1 MREIELIENKKMP
14 ILKSYSGVYF
24 SVAIYDGEELVF
36 VGKTN
41 RNPHLL
47 AYTKK
52 EDCRITDDHASFVVK
67 QFDTDEAATNYAA
80 ELIATFNP
88 RFNSAMI
95 QGQTIYYSSAKAKK
109 DFGLE
114 PEDFEKIHADCGGIV
129 CCNSKY
135 LTREDIK
142 SGNIASLMGN
152 KYYVIGE
159 DTKKLARFF
168 LNFTPAFNDTALMG
182 SFRSPEEYT
191 EFSEMLL
198 KLMDQPV
205 YTVIATSG
213 GGVTLEQG
221 NDTFVAKPGD
231 LAPKKLMYVSQR
243 YIARSTSFDLLWEQS
258 GDIVRVG
265 TKVTVLKN
273 DTWRKANSVWANA

>member
-1 MREIELIENKKMP
+1 MEYEELLEGEKIK
-14 ILKSYSGVYF
+14 ILETFDGVYF
-24 SVAIYDGEELVF
+24 SVAVYDGEEMVF

-52 EDCRITDDHASFVVK
+52 EECKISNDNGLFSIKR
-67 QFDTDEAATNYAA
+67 FDTDEEATNYAA
-80 ELIATFNP
+80 ELIATYDP
-88 RFNSAMI
+88 RYNNVMI
-95 QGQTIYYSSAKAKK
+95 SGQTIYYSSAKAKK

-114 PEDFEKIHADCGGIV
+114 PEDFEKIHADCGGVV
-129 CCNSKY
+129 CCKTKY
-135 LTREDIK
+135 LTREEIK

-152 KYYVIGE
+152 KYYVIDD
-159 DTKKLARFF
+159 DTRKLARFF
-168 LNFTPAFNDTALMG
+168 LNFTPAFNDTTLMG

-191 EFSEMLL
+191 EFSQMLSR
-198 KLMDQPV
+198 LMEQPV
-205 YTVIATSG
+205 YTVITTSG
-213 GGVTLEQG
+213 GSVTLEQG

-231 LAPKKLMYVSQR
+231 LAPKKLMYVLQR

-258 GDIVRVG
+258 GDIVRDG